1 MRKKSLHGCSLVIM
15 VIALTLS
22 AMNAA
27 AETSSGTWKMNT
39 AKSKFD
45 PGPAP
50 GDVTLV
56 IECDENNYK
65 LEATG
70 TDSNGKPIHEQ
81 YTAKFDGKDYPA
93 TGFPNADS
101 VSVRRID
108 ANTIET
114 TQKKDGK
121 IVMLILSKVSK
132 GGKTR
137 TSTWS
142 GTNAEGKNVHNVVV
156 FDKQR
161 VRHCDAPP
169 CEWGSALQSPR
180 SPVQEFS
187 SQLFAPI

>member
-1 MRKKSLHGCSLVIM
+1 MSKKSLHGCSLVMM

-22 AMNAA
+22 ATNAA

-39 AKSKFD
+39 AKSKYN

-50 GDVTLV
+50 SDLTIV
-56 IECDENNYK
+56 IECDENHYK

-70 TDSNGKPIHEQ
+70 TDGNGKPLHVQ
-81 YTAKFDGKDYPA
+81 YSAKFDGKDYPA
-93 TGFPNADS
+93 TGIEGGADT
-101 VSVRRID
+101 VSIRRID

-132 GGKTR
+132 DGKTR

-142 GTNAEGKNVHNVVV
+142 GRNAEGKDVHNVVV

-161 VRHCDAPP
+161 VRHCDSPP
-169 CEWGSALQSPR
+169 CEWGTALQSPR
-180 SPVQEFS
+180 SPVQEFLS
-187 SQLFAPI
+187 R